1 MLKSIIFVVGTVAAI
16 QGEKP
21 SVHDM
26 IQNAIHAQTKSK
38 DNDDLGMA
46 TGAIMGNASQSPAVK
61 QLAEQFGDEDSQ
73 KSISTLLSAQKESG
87 KTASPSIISG
97 VMEGMAAQVASDV
110 EESGSVQN
118 LIQTGLKTQ
127 QHNANH
133 KEMSSFLNKLH

>member
-1 MLKSIIFVVGTVAAI
+1 MLKSIIFVVGTVSAI
-16 QGEKP
+16 HSEEP

-46 TGAIMGNASQSPAVK
+46 TGAILNNAPQSPGVAA
-61 QLAEQFGDEDSQ
+61 LAKQFGDEDSQ
-73 KSISTLLSAQKESG
+73 EVISTLLGAQRETG
-87 KTASPSIISG
+87 NTASPSIISG
-97 VMEGMAAQVASDV
+97 IMEGMAAQVASDV

-133 KEMSSFLNKLH
+133 DQMSSFLKKLH